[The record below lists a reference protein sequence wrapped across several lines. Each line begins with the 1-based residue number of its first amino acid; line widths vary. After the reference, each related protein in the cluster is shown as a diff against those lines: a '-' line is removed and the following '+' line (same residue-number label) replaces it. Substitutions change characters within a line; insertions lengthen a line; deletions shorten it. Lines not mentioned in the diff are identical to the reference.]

1 MTDTKTPLVDLK
13 AQYATISDEIQAAF
27 TRVEERQ
34 YFIGG
39 PETKAFE
46 QEYADWC
53 EASHCVALS
62 SGTSALELTLQALGV
77 GPGDEVITVSHT
89 FFATVGAILRCGAT
103 PVFVDVDPETWT
115 LAPEAVAEAVGPKT
129 RAIVAVHL
137 YGNPVDIGAVTRAAP
152 GIPIVEDAAQAHGAR
167 YDGGPI
173 GHATAAA
180 CYSFYPGKTL
190 GAHGDAGA
198 VTTNDEQLA
207 QRIRELRDHGR
218 AGGKYEHLYLGTNAR
233 ISEIQAAVLRAKLPH
248 LGGWVD
254 RRQALSA
261 TYEQVLVPAGFPVQQ
276 VAPTAENGRHL
287 FVVLHDDREAARE
300 ALAGSGIATGVHYPI
315 PCHRQPV
322 MNDHPSRT
330 QGSLDVTDD
339 LAARCL
345 SLPLYPELSDRDAE
359 RIAQLLIEATQPAGA
374 PTR

>member
-1 MTDTKTPLVDLK
+1 MTETRIPLVDLK
-13 AQYATISDEIQAAF
+13 AQYATLSDEIQAAF

-46 QEYADWC
+46 EEYAAWC
-53 EASHCVALS
+53 GASRCVALS

-115 LAPEAVAEAVGPKT
+115 MSPDAVAEAVGPAT
-129 RAIVAVHL
+129 RAVVAVHL
-137 YGNPVDIGAVTRAAP
+137 YGNPVDIAAVANAAP

-167 YDGGPI
+167 YDGGPV
-173 GHATAAA
+173 GHASAAA

-198 VTTNDEQLA
+198 VTTDDEGLA
-207 QRIRELRDHGR
+207 ARIGELRDHGR
-218 AGGKYEHLYLGTNAR
+218 AGGKYEHLHLGTNAR

-248 LGGWVD
+248 LTEWVT
-254 RRQALSA
+254 RRQELSA
-261 TYEQVLVPAGFPVQQ
+261 VYEQALIPAGFPVQR

-287 FVVLHDDREAARE
+287 FVVLHDDRDAARE
-300 ALAGSGIATGVHYPI
+300 ALAASGIATGVHYPI

-322 MNDHPSRT
+322 MDDQPSRT
-330 QGSLDVTDD
+330 PGTLDVTDD

-345 SLPLYPELSDRDAE
+345 SLPLYPELDDRDAE
-359 RIAQLLIEATQPAGA
+359 RIARLLIEATHPAGA
-374 PTR
+374 PAR

>member
-1 MTDTKTPLVDLK
+1 MTETRIPLVDLK
-13 AQYATISDEIQAAF
+13 AQYATLSDDIQAAF
-27 TRVEERQ
+27 MRVEERQ

-46 QEYADWC
+46 QEYAAAC
-53 EASHCVALS
+53 EAAQCVAVS

-115 LAPEAVAEAVGPKT
+115 MSPDAVAEAVGPST

-137 YGNPVDIGAVTRAAP
+137 YGNPVDMAGIAAAAP

-167 YDGGPI
+167 YDGGPV
-173 GHATAAA
+173 GRAAAAA

-198 VTTNDEQLA
+198 VTTNDDAIA

-218 AGGKYEHLYLGTNAR
+218 AGGKYEHIHLGTNAR
-233 ISEIQAAVLRAKLPH
+233 VSEIQAAVLRAKLPH
-248 LGGWVD
+248 LGGWVR
-254 RRQALSA
+254 RRQELSA
-261 TYEQVLVPAGFPVQQ
+261 VYEQALIPAGFAVQR
-276 VAPTAENGRHL
+276 VAASAENGRHL
-287 FVVLHDDREAARE
+287 FVVLHDERDAARE
-300 ALAGSGIATGVHYPI
+300 ALSASGIATGVHYPI

-322 MNDHPSRT
+322 MDEQPSRMVGT
-330 QGSLDVTDD
+330 LEVTDD

-345 SLPLYPELSDRDAE
+345 SLPLYPELADGDAA
-359 RIAQLLIEATQPAGA
+359 RIARLLIEASQPAGA
-374 PTR
+374 ATR